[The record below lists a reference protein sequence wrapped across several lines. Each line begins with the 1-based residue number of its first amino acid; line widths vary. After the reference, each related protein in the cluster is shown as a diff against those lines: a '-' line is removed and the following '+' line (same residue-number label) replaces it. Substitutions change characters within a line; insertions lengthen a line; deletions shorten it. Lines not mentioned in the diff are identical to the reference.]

1 MTFTHRHTFRHTN
14 IIGKRNDI
22 DRATLGVFFCR
33 GWQNK
38 TNVKEGRGK
47 GENKTKCKQGYGEQ
61 NRTEKSK
68 KWGHIQKRGQ
78 NMKERK
84 KESKKK

>member
-1 MTFTHRHTFRHTN
+1 M
-14 IIGKRNDI
+14 G
-22 DRATLGVFFCR
+22 

-47 GENKTKCKQGYGEQ
+47 EGKTRQNAKKGYGEQ

-68 KWGHIQKRGQ
+68 KWGHIQKRWQ

-84 KESKKK
+84 RE